1 MDPKTPSASLLA
13 GPRALPPPRLRVL
26 FVDDEPMILQA
37 LERALGRMRPT
48 WEVRGAGSG
57 EEALELLTR
66 LPVDVVVA
74 DLHMPGMDGLTLL
87 EAVRTSHPMAMRFV
101 VSGCGEISFQRQS
114 ANLVHRFLAKPFE
127 MRSLLEALDL
137 AEEVYLGPRKGH
149 LQRAAAGA

>member
-1 MDPKTPSASLLA
+1 MDPKPPSTNVLT

-37 LERALGRMRPT
+37 LERALGRMRPA
-48 WEVRGAGSG
+48 WEVRGAGNG
-57 EEALELLTR
+57 EHALELLTH

-74 DLHMPGMDGLTLL
+74 DLHMPGMDGLALL
-87 EAVRTSHPMAMRFV
+87 EAVRTSHPLAMRFV
-101 VSGCGEISFQRQS
+101 VSGCEETSFHRQS

-127 MRSLLEALDL
+127 LRSLLDALDL
-137 AEEVYLGPRKGH
+137 AEEVYLGPRKGP